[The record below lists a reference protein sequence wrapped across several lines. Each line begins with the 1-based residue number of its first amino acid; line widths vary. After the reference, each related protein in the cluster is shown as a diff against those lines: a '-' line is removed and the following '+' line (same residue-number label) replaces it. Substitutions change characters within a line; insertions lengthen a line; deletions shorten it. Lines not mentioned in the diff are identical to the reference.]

1 MKLLEGAGSWAV
13 LDLGHLALNLEGV
26 FASSTPIRICVMVT
40 GEKKKKKKHPKKPP
54 KFTEVVLMCV
64 EGRGGGESA
73 SHKIQAP
80 PTVFCS

>member
-40 GEKKKKKKHPKKPP
+40 GEKKKTPQKTSQIHRGC
-54 KFTEVVLMCV
+54 FDVCGGE
-64 EGRGGGESA
+64 RGGGVSI
-73 SHKIQAP
+73 S
-80 PTVFCS
+80 

>member
-40 GEKKKKKKHPKKPP
+40 GEKKHPKKPP

-64 EGRGGGESA
+64 EGRGVGESA